1 MCHCFED
8 VRDLSA
14 EEREDVLDSHTREEL
29 EAELSTAELDAIEGR
44 A

>member
-14 EEREDVLDSHTREEL
+14 EEREDVLESHDREEP
-29 EAELSTAELDAIEGR
+29 EAELSAAELDAIEGT